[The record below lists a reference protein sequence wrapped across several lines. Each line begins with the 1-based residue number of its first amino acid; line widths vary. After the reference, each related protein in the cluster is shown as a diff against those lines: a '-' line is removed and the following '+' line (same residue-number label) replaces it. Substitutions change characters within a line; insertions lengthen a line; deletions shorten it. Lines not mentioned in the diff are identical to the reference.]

1 MKCRDIV
8 LMVALISLVGCN
20 SGPATNGNIAIPKAP
35 ALTETETSAEGTD
48 TYRVEFQ
55 TTAGDFVVEVHPD
68 WAPRGAE
75 RFRELVQAD
84 FLADCR
90 FFRVIKDF
98 MVQFGI
104 HGDPTVSTVW
114 KEKTIMDDP
123 VKKSNKRGYVTFAT
137 SGPDSRT
144 SQIFINYK
152 DNRQLDD
159 NGFSPIGQ
167 VISGM
172 DVVDNLN
179 DNYGGTPSDFQPQIQ
194 DQGNAFLDAKFPGL
208 DFIKTAKIIEP

>member
-1 MKCRDIV
+1 
-8 LMVALISLVGCN
+8 
-20 SGPATNGNIAIPKAP
+20 
-35 ALTETETSAEGTD
+35 
-48 TYRVEFQ
+48 
-55 TTAGDFVVEVHPD
+55 
-68 WAPRGAE
+68 
-75 RFRELVQAD
+75 
-84 FLADCR
+84 
-90 FFRVIKDF
+90 
-98 MVQFGI
+98 
-104 HGDPTVSTVW
+104 
-114 KEKTIMDDP
+114 MDDP

-137 SGPDSRT
+137 SGPESRT